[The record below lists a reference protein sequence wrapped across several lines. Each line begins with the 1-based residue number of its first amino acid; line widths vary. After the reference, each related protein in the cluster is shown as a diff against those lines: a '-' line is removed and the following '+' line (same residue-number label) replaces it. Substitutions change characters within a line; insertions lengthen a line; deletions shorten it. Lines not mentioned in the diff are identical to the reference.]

1 MRILQPGSPT
11 ACAECIIPGEEHNP
25 EMSDFAHPGGAADEM
40 DRPLTFRCRTGA
52 LPRRRLQGYQG
63 DGRKGRA
70 MGRARFQHHHR
81 RYRRRGPFRRWP
93 PKPLLILLAVALTAA
108 GIFGLVAIFVLMVL
122 TPLILTGIGTV
133 AVIRYLGGR
142 HRRAVK
148 RQQRE
153 SMPART
159 STSSVTRTV
168 PGPDWHAT
176 RTRFAQLRSE
186 YAQFEC
192 DPLAVLRLPALTDVT
207 VPSTGRFV
215 DAFAEAQA
223 LDTDAEP
230 SDEHR
235 DRYARAV
242 DQAWCAWHAARDA
255 AERIRLSRI
264 PAEEHATVHRA
275 IKLLTM
281 ARDSDHDAE
290 RIAAYVKA
298 RAELAKLERSGTLRM
313 PPAAAAALDAAA
325 RAQLPAAK
333 P

>member
-1 MRILQPGSPT
+1 
-11 ACAECIIPGEEHNP
+11 
-25 EMSDFAHPGGAADEM
+25 
-40 DRPLTFRCRTGA
+40 
-52 LPRRRLQGYQG
+52 
-63 DGRKGRA
+63 
-70 MGRARFQHHHR
+70 MGRARFHHYHH

-108 GIFGLVAIFVLMVL
+108 GMFGLVVIFVLVVL

-133 AVIRYLGGR
+133 AVIWYLGR
-142 HRRAVK
+142 RYRRAVECH
-148 RQQRE
+148 QRA

-159 STSSVTRTV
+159 RTSTPSVTRTP

-230 SDEHR
+230 ADEHR

-290 RIAAYVKA
+290 RIAAYAKA

-313 PPAAAAALDAAA
+313 PPAAAAALDVAA